1 MRIRPRTVAIHLIAY
16 SVAVLWTI
24 PFLGIFMTA
33 IRPTS
38 EVIRGWWN
46 LDPFTLGLDNFA
58 RVLFNPLFPLITGL
72 GSSAIIA
79 ITATLLPL
87 GVGALA
93 AYGFARF
100 RFPLRDYMF
109 LAIVLVMAVPTMMV
123 IIPMFQILANLNLLN
138 SYLGLILVHTAW
150 GLPWI
155 ILFLRNFFG
164 TLPVEIE
171 EAARVDGASDF
182 KVFYRVVLP
191 MALPALA
198 SVFVLQFM
206 WVWSD
211 FFFALILIGGGN
223 PDLWTAT
230 LQLPFASF
238 AGQFHN
244 DWGLL
249 SAGSLLIMLVPI
261 GIYVVLQK
269 YYIRGMIGWTVKG

>member
-1 MRIRPRTVAIHLIAY
+1 MRIRPRTVVIHIIAFGIA
-16 SVAVLWTI
+16 AVWVI
-24 PFLGIFMTA
+24 PFLGIIMAA
-33 IRPTS
+33 IRPTT
-38 EVIRGWWN
+38 EILGGWWI
-46 LDPFTLGLDNFA
+46 LDPFNPSLTNFET
-58 RVLFNPLFPLITGL
+58 VLFNELFPMIIGMRNSLF
-72 GSSAIIA
+72 IA
-79 ITATLLPL
+79 ISATLIPL

-100 RFPLRDYMF
+100 HFPIRDFVF
-109 LAIVLVMAVPTMMV
+109 LSVVLVMAIPPMMA
-123 IIPMFQILANLNLLN
+123 IIPLFQILLDLRLLN
-138 SYLGLILVHTAW
+138 SFFGLILVHTAW

-155 ILFLRNFFG
+155 ILFMRNFFL

-211 FFFALILIGGGN
+211 FFFALIIVSGN
-223 PDLWTAT
+223 LDLYPAT
-230 LQLPFASF
+230 LQIPRIAF
-238 AGQFHN
+238 GQFHS

-249 SAGSLLIMLVPI
+249 SAGTLLVMLVPI
-261 GIYVVLQK
+261 GIYVLLQK

>member
-1 MRIRPRTVAIHLIAY
+1 MRIRPRTVVIHLIAY
-16 SVAVLWTI
+16 AVAVLWTS

-33 IRPTS
+33 IRPSS

-46 LDPFTLGLDNFA
+46 LDPFTLGLDNFV
-58 RVLFNPLFPLITGL
+58 RILFNPLFPLITGL

-109 LAIVLVMAVPTMMV
+109 LAIVLVMAIPTMMV
-123 IIPMFQILANLNLLN
+123 IIPTFQTLIDLNLLN
-138 SYLGLILVHTAW
+138 SYLGLVLVHTAW

-155 ILFLRNFFG
+155 ILFLRNFFS

-211 FFFALILIGGGN
+211 FFFALILVSGN
-223 PDLWTAT
+223 TGIWPAT

-238 AGQFHN
+238 AGQFQN

-261 GIYVVLQK
+261 GIYVLLQK

>member
-1 MRIRPRTVAIHLIAY
+1 MRIRLRTVVIHLIAY
-16 SVAVLWTI
+16 SAAVVWLI

-38 EVIRGWWN
+38 EVIRGWWI
-46 LDPFTLGLDNFA
+46 LDPFTLVLDNFS
-58 RVLFNPLFPLITGL
+58 RVLFNPLFPMITGL
-72 GSSAIIA
+72 GNSAFIA
-79 ITATLLPL
+79 IAATLLPI
-87 GVGALA
+87 GAGALA

-100 RFPLRDYMF
+100 SFPLRDYIF

-123 IIPMFQILANLNLLN
+123 IIPMFQTLADLNLLD

-155 ILFLRNFFG
+155 ILFMRNFFSA
-164 TLPVEIE
+164 LPVEIE

-182 KVFYRVVLP
+182 KVFYRIVLP

-211 FFFALILIGGGN
+211 FFFALIIVSGN
-223 PDLWTAT
+223 PSVHTAT
-230 LQLPFASF
+230 FQLPFASF

-261 GIYVVLQK
+261 GIYVLLQK

>member
-1 MRIRPRTVAIHLIAY
+1 MRIRPRTVVIHLIAY

-33 IRPTS
+33 IRPSS
-38 EVIRGWWN
+38 EILRGWWN
-46 LDPFTLGLDNFA
+46 LDPFTLTLDNFVS
-58 RVLFNPLFPLITGL
+58 VLFNPLFPLITGL

-100 RFPLRDYMF
+100 SFPLRDYMF
-109 LAIVLVMAVPTMMV
+109 LAIVLVMAIPTMMV
-123 IIPMFQILANLNLLN
+123 IIPTFQTLINLNLLN
-138 SYLGLILVHTAW
+138 SYLGLVLVHTAW

-164 TLPVEIE
+164 ALPVEIE

-211 FFFALILIGGGN
+211 FFFALILVVGDTSIW
-223 PDLWTAT
+223 PAT

-261 GIYVVLQK
+261 GIYVLLQK

>member
-1 MRIRPRTVAIHLIAY
+1 MRIRPRTVVIHLIAY
-16 SVAVLWTI
+16 TAAVVWLI

-38 EVIRGWWN
+38 EVIRGWWI
-46 LDPFTLGLDNFA
+46 LDPFTLVLDNFT
-58 RVLFNPLFPLITGL
+58 RVLFNPLFPMITGL
-72 GSSAIIA
+72 GNSAFIA
-79 ITATLLPL
+79 IAATLLPI

-100 RFPLRDYMF
+100 SFPLRDYIF

-123 IIPMFQILANLNLLN
+123 IIPMFQILADLNLLD

-155 ILFLRNFFG
+155 ILFMRNFFSA
-164 TLPVEIE
+164 LPVEIE

-182 KVFYRVVLP
+182 KVFYRIVLP

-211 FFFALILIGGGN
+211 FFFALIIVSGN
-223 PDLWTAT
+223 PAVHTAT
-230 LQLPFASF
+230 FQLPFASF

-261 GIYVVLQK
+261 GIYVLLQK